1 VINRGRRNRRAALNK
16 AQGPNAISGKESLA
30 VPTPLW
36 HAGFCRAE
44 STQAAVS
51 TSLPSLQIK
60 ELGLYSPACLPLQRA
75 YCVSADVPAMLILL
89 SCK

>member
-1 VINRGRRNRRAALNK
+1 M
-16 AQGPNAISGKESLA
+16 P
-30 VPTPLW
+30 
-36 HAGFCRAE
+36 
-44 STQAAVS
+44 

-89 SCK
+89 SCKKDLLSKKLLKGSKSLTVSW